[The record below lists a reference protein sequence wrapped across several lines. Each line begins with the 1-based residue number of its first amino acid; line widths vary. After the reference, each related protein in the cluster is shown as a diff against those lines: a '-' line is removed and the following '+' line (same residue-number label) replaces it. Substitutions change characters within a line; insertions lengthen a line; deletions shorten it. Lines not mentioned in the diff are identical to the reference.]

1 MNNTEG
7 YIAVWVGSFKDSSD
21 FKEYIKVHYEY
32 DDDIEDID
40 SDFEKDFGLKYYDRD
55 IVESVILDKDYNTLK
70 ELFDGSSYLEDYID
84 KILDNQ
90 LYHYNVIIRVYD
102 YKYEDE
108 TKSIENNGNSIMFYG
123 NIEYEKVVDLRW

>member
-7 YIAVWVGSFKDSSD
+7 YIAVWLGSFKDSSD

-70 ELFDGSSYLEDYID
+70 ELFDGSSYLEDYLD
-84 KILDNQ
+84 KISDNQ

-108 TKSIENNGNSIMFYG
+108 TKSIENNDNSIMFYG